1 MTLQDSLKI
10 KEVHAIEI
18 YNHGC
23 AIECDR
29 GSGVAVLDQLLNHG
43 KKVNII
49 ATDDSHFHI
58 DDAAGG
64 WVMVK
69 SEINSEEPLL
79 EALKNGHYYSSQGP
93 DFKNIKVQEGRLE
106 VLCSPVEKIIVSG
119 YGSATTYKHKS
130 NMESALFNLALVPQ
144 KKWLRITIID
154 KKGNRAWTNPI
165 YDY

>member
-1 MTLQDSLKI
+1 MGEEKGKKILEKSKYVGLVKNQDGRCSVCSEPLS
-10 KEVHAIEI
+10 VIE
-18 YNHGC
+18 N
-23 AIECDR
+23 
-29 GSGVAVLDQLLNHG
+29 G

-58 DDAAGG
+58 DDAFGG

-69 SEINSEEPLL
+69 SEINNQESLL

-130 NMESALFNLALVPQ
+130 NMESALFNLALLPQ